1 MRETWFYYALYTA
14 LLRITTNI
22 LFLHYK
28 LLHRESLIFV
38 DSPIIFQW
46 SWLGQIRIEDNLEF
60 GQEMVVSAEELT
72 YECYGLKF
80 MNFNDFVS
88 FLALLNISEFSYTSL
103 SNAWYHFLILNCG
116 FNWRW
121 WFRITSEGTEFY
133 FIHPTCF
140 CCLPFHHHFLH
151 FTFTNHCTLSQTF
164 KLSCFAY
171 CKLTISYIVFLE

>member
-80 MNFNDFVS
+80 MNLNDFVS
-88 FLALLNISEFSYTSL
+88 FLALFNISEFSYTSL
-103 SNAWYHFLILNCG
+103 SNAWYHFLIRNCG
-116 FNWRW
+116 FNWIW
-121 WFRITSEGTEFY
+121 WFRITDEGTEFY
-133 FIHPTCF
+133 FYPSNLLLLFAFSPSLLSFYIYKS
-140 CCLPFHHHFLH
+140 LH
-151 FTFTNHCTLSQTF
+151 LISNIQTF
-164 KLSCFAY
+164 LLC
-171 CKLTISYIVFLE
+171 LL